1 MCRTGALIDELVR
14 LKPMAQWTH
23 KEYDLLERAI
33 STGKR
38 IAAYRRGT
46 EYVVVPTRL
55 RVISGREAVEAT
67 HPTTGDEITLY
78 LDEMDSFEVVR

>member
-1 MCRTGALIDELVR
+1 
-14 LKPMAQWTH
+14 MAEWNHQQ
-23 KEYDLLERAI
+23 YDLLERAI
-33 STGKR
+33 MNGKR
-38 IAAYRRGT
+38 ISAYRRGT

-55 RVISGREAVEAT
+55 RMISGREAVDAT